1 MDAMTAPTIAKTLT
15 VGVRVDAI
23 PSLLAVIAAYERAF
37 RERRPWIMTFANPS
51 TAVYARRNPA
61 LGPLLH
67 EFDLVG
73 ADGIGMVL
81 AISLL
86 HKIKCSRVSFDTTSL
101 SPHVFEFA
109 RMSQAKIILIGGC
122 DGVAETAKGKITE
135 EYPGIQIVGAFHGYN
150 NEQYL
155 IDMVAQLEPD
165 IVVVGMG
172 TLLQDRLLVSLV
184 RNGWS
189 GLGFSCGG
197 FLDQLA
203 IKGHDYYPRWI
214 DRANLRWLYRLL
226 MEPRRLWRR
235 YLLEYPTFMF
245 GLTLALFSRG

>member
-1 MDAMTAPTIAKTLT
+1 MDAMMAPTIEKTVT

-23 PSLLAVIAAYERAF
+23 PSIPAVTAAYEAAF
-37 RERRPWIMTFANPS
+37 RDGRKWIMTFANPS
-51 TAVYARRNPA
+51 TAVYAKRNPA

-73 ADGIGMVL
+73 PDGIGMVL
-81 AISLL
+81 AVSLL
-86 HKIKCSRVSFDTTSL
+86 HGIECSRVSFDTTSL
-101 SPHVFEFA
+101 SPYVFEFA
-109 RMSQAKIILIGGC
+109 RNMQAKIILIGGC
-122 DGVAETAKGKITE
+122 NGVAEAAKTKIIE

-155 IDMVAQLEPD
+155 IDMVTQLDPD

-189 GLGFSCGG
+189 GLGFTCGG

-203 IKGHDYYPRWI
+203 VKGHNYYPSWI
-214 DRANLRWLYRLL
+214 NRSNLRWLYRLL

-245 GLTLALFSRG
+245 GLTLALLGRG